1 MRLAI
6 HLYNIGTIATIG
18 RRTGIVF
25 VLGFSDF
32 VAWCLWRTGY
42 LTKLPGMPKMLRITA
57 DWTFLSEPSTTESP
71 AINH

>member
-6 HLYNIGTIATIG
+6 HLYDIGAIPTIG
-18 RRTGIVF
+18 HRIGMR

-32 VAWCLWRTGY
+32 VAWCLWRTVY
-42 LTKLPGMPKMLRITA
+42 LTKLPGLPKMLRIMA
-57 DWTFLSEPSTTESP
+57 DWTFLSETSTTKSP

>member
-6 HLYNIGTIATIG
+6 HLYDIGTIGTIG
-18 RRTGIVF
+18 RRTGMR

-32 VAWCLWRTGY
+32 VAWCLWRTVY
-42 LTKLPGMPKMLRITA
+42 LTKLPGLRKMLRITA
-57 DWTFLSEPSTTESP
+57 DSTFLSETSTTESP